1 MRQMILQQHFGIRNA
16 LHGAN
21 EHKGYMRQL
30 AWYILILLVVASDL
44 PGKD

>member
-1 MRQMILQQHFGIRNA
+1 MILQQHFGIRNA

-30 AWYILILLVVASDL
+30 AWDVLILLVVASDL
-44 PGKD
+44 TETD

>member
-1 MRQMILQQHFGIRNA
+1 MILQQHFGICNA

-30 AWYILILLVVASDL
+30 TWYVLILFIVASDL
-44 PGKD
+44 TDTD